1 MLKQDGV
8 IEYLNELHEK
18 YVFFPI
24 DKAVNNIAI
33 ICKKHYITVTLK
45 ETGVLDVGNETYENI
60 NQEEIIQD
68 NLEYNTR
75 LKLSNGNKDKSLL
88 IMYCIPNYIKIQQVL
103 GSSVHNSF

>member
-18 YVFFPI
+18 HVFFPI

-45 ETGVLDVGNETYENI
+45 ETGVLDVGKETYENI

-103 GSSVHNSF
+103 SS